1 MLIGT
6 AFSLIGA
13 ISFST
18 VQILMRHMKSNIHYS
33 IAPFYFATAC
43 TFGSMFG
50 HFIEQNNNYKDFI
63 QKESD

>member
-6 AFSLIGA
+6 GFALSGA

-33 IAPFYFATAC
+33 VAPFYFATTC
-43 TFGSMFG
+43 TFGSAFG
-50 HFIEQNNNYKDFI
+50 HFIEQNNNHKNSILNETD
-63 QKESD
+63 

>member
-6 AFSLIGA
+6 AFALTGA
-13 ISFST
+13 FSFST

-43 TFGSMFG
+43 TFGSTIG
-50 HFIEQNNNYKDFI
+50 HFIEKNN
-63 QKESD
+63 